1 MNVIVQLLHA
11 FSPSAEGSFFFWL
24 LGLIGLLSAV
34 FFVERLISVNFK
46 SSIDASKFSADVFK
60 MIEGG
65 DVKKAYRMAESMS
78 EKALAYIF
86 ARALKEAQDRDI
98 VDYRNIQNAVDE
110 AALEIIPRLTKR
122 TSWLQTFANVST
134 LIGLTGTIFGLIQSF
149 AALQNAGAEASTG
162 LAAGISTAML
172 TTLGGLLVAI
182 PSMLAYSFINNKT
195 NAILAEI
202 DEYSVKLIHLV
213 TRSK

>member
-65 DVKKAYRMAESMS
+65 DVKKAYRMSESMY

>member
-11 FSPSAEGSFFFWL
+11 FSPNEPGAFFFWL
-24 LGLIGLLSAV
+24 LGLIGLLASV
-34 FFVERLISVNFK
+34 IFFERLIAVNFK
-46 SSIDASKFSADVFK
+46 SSINAGKFAGDVFK

-65 DVKKAYRMAESMS
+65 DLKKAHRLAESMS
-78 EKALAYIF
+78 EKALGYIF
-86 ARALKEAQDRDI
+86 TRALREAQDRDI

-110 AALEIIPRLTKR
+110 AALEIIPKLTRR

-134 LIGLTGTIFGLIQSF
+134 LVGLTGTIFGLITSF
-149 AALQNAGAEASTG
+149 AALQNAGSQANEG

-195 NAILAEI
+195 NAILADI

-213 TRSK
+213 TRST

>member
-65 DVKKAYRMAESMS
+65 DVKKAYRMSESMS